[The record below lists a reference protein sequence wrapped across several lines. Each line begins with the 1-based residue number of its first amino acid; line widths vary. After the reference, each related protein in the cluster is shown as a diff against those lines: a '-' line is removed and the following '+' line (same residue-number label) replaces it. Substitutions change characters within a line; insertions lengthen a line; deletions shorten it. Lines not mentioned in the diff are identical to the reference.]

1 MKIYIESLKNNIKCA
16 LEFRKTFILS
26 VISQFGVFF
35 SYYFLLLALFQRFSN
50 IRGFTIYEVLLC
62 FGVIHFGFAFN
73 ETFFRG
79 IDKFEDF
86 ISNGSL
92 DRLLVRPQGILFQVL
107 CSKMDVVKITRLFQA
122 LFFIV
127 YSFIKLKLEF
137 NYVNVVTMLMMMIAS
152 VVIFFSLFLLMAAYC
167 FVTIEGLEIKNLMT
181 DGGKHLAQYPMGIF
195 RKGFLIFFTFVIP
208 YASVNY
214 YPLLYLVGKSNS
226 FLHAISPIFVF
237 LFLIPCYFAF
247 NVGLKHYESAGS

>member
-79 IDKFEDF
+79 VDKFEDF

-92 DRLLVRPQGILFQVL
+92 DRLLVRPQGVLFQVL
-107 CSKMDVVKITRLFQA
+107 CSRMDVVKVTRLFQA
-122 LFFIV
+122 LFCLQWRV
-127 YSFIKLKLEF
+127 
-137 NYVNVVTMLMMMIAS
+137 
-152 VVIFFSLFLLMAAYC
+152 LF
-167 FVTIEGLEIKNLMT
+167 
-181 DGGKHLAQYPMGIF
+181 
-195 RKGFLIFFTFVIP
+195 
-208 YASVNY
+208 
-214 YPLLYLVGKSNS
+214 YLS
-226 FLHAISPIFVF
+226 I
-237 LFLIPCYFAF
+237 
-247 NVGLKHYESAGS
+247 